1 MAVSRSISEVA
12 ANDRRADEQR
22 LEDDL
27 KAQVAQLQADL
38 KGIAAS
44 LAALA
49 EDKVAVAKHE
59 VKHDVAEL
67 AKAGQK
73 KIDEVQD
80 EFSDLEKQ
88 LKDTIR
94 EKPLTAVAGAIAL
107 GFILA
112 VVSR

>member
-12 ANDRRADEQR
+12 ANDRRADELR
-22 LEDDL
+22 HEEDL
-27 KAQVAQLQADL
+27 KAQIAQLQADL
-38 KGIAAS
+38 KGIATS

-49 EDKVAVAKHE
+49 EDKVASAKHE
-59 VKHDVAEL
+59 VKHDVAEI
-67 AKAGQK
+67 ARAGQK

-80 EFSDLEKQ
+80 EFGALEKQ

-112 VVSR
+112 VVTR